1 MTSEK
6 IEEVV
11 RLFAAEAREIYGNK
25 LNRIIL
31 YGSCA
36 RGDFEA
42 DSDIDLLILLDVDQ
56 KQLTFERS
64 KITDLSDRLDLDYD
78 VVLAPVFQNV
88 QMFDQYSPVSVFYQN
103 IRKEGVQI
111 A

>member
-11 RLFAAEAREIYGNK
+11 RLFAAGAQQIYGNK
-25 LNRIIL
+25 LNSIIL

-42 DSDIDLLILLDVDQ
+42 DSDIDLLILLNVDQ
-56 KQLTFERS
+56 NQLTSERM
-64 KITDLSDRLDLDYD
+64 KISDLSDRLDLAYD

-88 QMFDQYSPVSVFYQN
+88 QMFDQYAPVSVFYQN

>member
-11 RLFAAEAREIYGNK
+11 RLFASGAQEIYGNK
-25 LNRIIL
+25 LSRIIL

-42 DSDIDLLILLDVDQ
+42 DSDIDLLVLLDVDQ
-56 KQLTFERS
+56 NQLTFERT
-64 KITDLSDRLDLDYD
+64 KISDLSDRLDLDYD

-88 QMFDQYSPVSVFYQN
+88 QMFEQYTPVSLFYQN
-103 IRKEGVQI
+103 IRKEGVRI